1 MFSADGSKKIDIDWE
16 KYLTALER
24 SYWVFSENN
33 MVNRSCGY
41 PAWDIESRNSKKTA
55 EST

>member
-16 KYLTALER
+16 KYLAALER